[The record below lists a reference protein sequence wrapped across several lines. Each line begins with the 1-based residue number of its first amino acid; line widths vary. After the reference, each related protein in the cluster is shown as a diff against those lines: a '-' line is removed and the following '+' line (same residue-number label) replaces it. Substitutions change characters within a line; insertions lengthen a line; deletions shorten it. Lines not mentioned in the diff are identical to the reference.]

1 MNKKPLVSIVIPTK
15 NSGLFLENCLKSIKK
30 QVYKNIEIIVVDD
43 HSMDNTIEIAKKYR
57 AQVFQFDP
65 KLPKSKFDAPH
76 RRNYGVKKSKG
87 EYVYYADADY
97 ELDPNVV
104 KESVSKCLQ
113 GSDAVVIPLDTFG
126 TGIWTQ
132 AKTLERRCYL
142 EDDTVE
148 APRFIKKSVWEKV
161 GGLDEN
167 IAGGGDDWDLYR
179 KLVDQNYKVGRIKT
193 IVKHNEGNLTLMKL
207 FKKAFMYGQ
216 DVMKYFQKR
225 PKNALISYFP
235 IRKGYIK
242 NWRLLFKNPKVTLTL
257 IIVRFVEYFGGL
269 LGILYSLLN
278 HNG

>member
-30 QVYKNIEIIVVDD
+30 QVYKNIEIIVVDG

-113 GSDAVVIPLDTFG
+113 GFDAVVIPLDTFG

-132 AKTLERRCYL
+132 AKTLERRCYF

-148 APRFIKKSVWEKV
+148 APRFMKKNVWEKV

-216 DVMKYFQKR
+216 DVTKYFQKR

-242 NWRLLFKNPKVTLTL
+242 NWRLLFRNPKVTLTL
-257 IIVRFVEYFGGL
+257 IIIRFVEYFGGL